1 MTGTMRISHVSRW
14 IALAVL
20 LGVGLTACENTQ
32 AVFPDKQNRS
42 ETSPTWGERK
52 RETIFGEG
60 GLFSND
66 KKKKEEGGGG
76 GIGVNAFLWRAT
88 LDTFAFMPLSSA
100 DPFGGVIITDWYQP
114 PETPGERFKTNV
126 YILDKTL
133 RADGIRVALF
143 RQTQDRSGSWID
155 ASVDPKTASDL
166 ENAILTRAR
175 QLRQATMDQ

>member
-1 MTGTMRISHVSRW
+1 MAGYLRFSPISRIA
-14 IALAVL
+14 ALAVL
-20 LGVGLTACENTQ
+20 LGLGLAACEGSQ
-32 AVFPDKQNRS
+32 AIYPEKRKD

-60 GLFSND
+60 GLFTTD
-66 KKKKEEGGGG
+66 RKKKDEGGGPG
-76 GIGVNAFLWRAT
+76 LGVNAFLWRAT
-88 LDTFAFMPLSSA
+88 LDTFSFMPLSSA

-133 RADGIRVALF
+133 RADGIRVGLF
-143 RQTQDRSGSWID
+143 RQTQDRSGNWAD
-155 ASVDPKTASDL
+155 APVDPKTAADL